1 MNQPLRIIFAG
12 TPDFAATALTD
23 LIESPHHI
31 VAVYS
36 QPDRPKGRGRK
47 LQASPVK
54 LIALKHDIAV
64 EQPLNFKTDE
74 SLATLE
80 SYQADVMIVAAYGLL
95 LPETILKAPRYGCL
109 NIHASLLPRW
119 RGAAP
124 IQRAILAGD
133 TETGITIMQMDKGLD
148 TGAMLNKITCDISA
162 TDTASS
168 LHDKLA
174 LLGGPLILESLDT
187 LQNKALNPE
196 KQDDALS
203 NYASKLNKSEAV
215 IDWSNTADDIVL
227 QIRAFNNWPVAQ
239 SKIDDQVIR
248 IWHAQKVLTE
258 STTASPGTIIAVD
271 KKGIVVACGDG
282 AISILKLQRV
292 GSKPMA
298 TADFLNGQAKLV
310 ALGNCFS

>member
-23 LIESPHHI
+23 LLASSHQI

-47 LQASPVK
+47 RQASPVK
-54 LIALKHDIAV
+54 LIALEHEIAV
-64 EQPLNFKTDE
+64 EQPLNFKTEE

-80 SYQADVMIVAAYGLL
+80 SYHADVMIVAAYGLL
-95 LPETILKAPRYGCL
+95 LPESILNAPRYGCL

-162 TDTASS
+162 DDTASS

-174 LLGGPLILESLDT
+174 LLGGPLILKSLKT
-187 LQNKALNPE
+187 LQNKALTPE
-196 KQDDALS
+196 KQNNALS
-203 NYASKLNKSEAV
+203 NYATKLNKAEAL
-215 IDWSNTADDIVL
+215 IDWSKTADAILL
-227 QIRAFNNWPVAQ
+227 QIRAFNSWPVAQ
-239 SKIDDQVIR
+239 STIQENVIR
-248 IWHAQKVLTE
+248 IWQAQKDLSE
-258 STTASPGTIIAVD
+258 SASTPPGTIIAVD
-271 KKGIVVACGDG
+271 KKGITVACGEG

-292 GSKPMA
+292 GSKPMT

-310 ALGNCFS
+310 TVGNSFS